1 VRKEQKGASKR
12 MNGKLT
18 EGPEENRCSPGGLM
32 HAAAKAT
39 WPGDAHDQDASTG
52 SSQVPSRN
60 HSKNLTKNHS
70 KEPHGTTVK
79 NEQERRHQEIQP
91 NPTQTSMI
99 HPQNLHRRNSTC
111 YKSIPKK
118 SSPGINPNS
127 GKNSDCRQERVFLLK
142 SENRIDLR
150 ARAKLI

>member
-60 HSKNLTKNHS
+60 HSKNLTKNS
-70 KEPHGTTVK
+70 KERTRKAAP
-79 NEQERRHQEIQP
+79 
-91 NPTQTSMI
+91 
-99 HPQNLHRRNSTC
+99 RNST
-111 YKSIPKK
+111 KSYPNLHD
-118 SSPGINPNS
+118 SSPEFA
-127 GKNSDCRQERVFLLK
+127 QEKFDLLQIYPQ
-142 SENRIDLR
+142 EIIAWD
-150 ARAKLI
+150 

>member
-1 VRKEQKGASKR
+1 

-79 NEQERRHQEIQP
+79 NNKKGGTKKFNQILSKPPWFIPRICTGEIRLATNLSPRNRRLGLIQTPGKIQIVDKNGFFSSKAKTGSIYELVP
-91 NPTQTSMI
+91 N
-99 HPQNLHRRNSTC
+99 
-111 YKSIPKK
+111 
-118 SSPGINPNS
+118 
-127 GKNSDCRQERVFLLK
+127 
-142 SENRIDLR
+142 
-150 ARAKLI
+150 